1 MEKSLANLD
10 LSESALFRVSLLLRS
25 FESVEDEFDPM
36 QEVDEEN
43 AAEQNLAFFLYIL
56 KDVLAHVGFHPETT
70 PHRELQTSLFKFDL
84 LTAKSQEFTKILAQ
98 LEQ

>member
-1 MEKSLANLD
+1 MANLD
-10 LSESALFRVSLLLRS
+10 LSEATLFRVSLLLKT
-25 FESVEDEFDPM
+25 FECLEDELDPV
-36 QEVDEEN
+36 QDVDEDN

-56 KDVLAHVGFHPETT
+56 KDVLAHVGFYPETT

>member
-1 MEKSLANLD
+1 MD
-10 LSESALFRVSLLLRS
+10 LSESALFRVSLLLKS
-25 FESVEDEFDPM
+25 FESVEDELDPV
-36 QEVDEEN
+36 QEVDDDN

-56 KDVLAHVGFHPETT
+56 KDVLAHVGFHPETA